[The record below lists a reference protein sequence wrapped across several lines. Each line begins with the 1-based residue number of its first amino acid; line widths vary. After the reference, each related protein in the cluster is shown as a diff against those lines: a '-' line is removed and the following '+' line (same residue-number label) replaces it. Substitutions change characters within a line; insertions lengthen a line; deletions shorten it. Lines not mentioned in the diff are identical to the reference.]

1 MCKYIPDVNAH
12 RRGPS
17 AAGRAPTSQL
27 FIPHSI
33 WPPVQMALT
42 SVCCSLRLRGR
53 CHPDHFAV
61 ESVQLH
67 RPPPRQA
74 TGGELCAL
82 RCKPSHP
89 PLEAASHLTT
99 WSVSLERSL
108 QSLYRIR
115 EPIPRYLRWPRP
127 HRFLRL
133 PGRAIVQGPRQWLH
147 NPHQADRRHVAT
159 HHSRGGSIE

>member
-1 MCKYIPDVNAH
+1 M
-12 RRGPS
+12 
-17 AAGRAPTSQL
+17 
-27 FIPHSI
+27 
-33 WPPVQMALT
+33 
-42 SVCCSLRLRGR
+42 
-53 CHPDHFAV
+53 
-61 ESVQLH
+61 ESVQLY

-82 RCKPSHP
+82 RCKPSRP

-99 WSVSLERSL
+99 WSVSLERPL
-108 QSLYRIR
+108 QSLHWFR

-127 HRFLRL
+127 YRFLRL

-159 HHSRGGSIE
+159 HHSRGGPIERTRVEGLGAGHGDKERRTEVLVNCFGAECSATVPGAYLLDDRLQTMCYLR